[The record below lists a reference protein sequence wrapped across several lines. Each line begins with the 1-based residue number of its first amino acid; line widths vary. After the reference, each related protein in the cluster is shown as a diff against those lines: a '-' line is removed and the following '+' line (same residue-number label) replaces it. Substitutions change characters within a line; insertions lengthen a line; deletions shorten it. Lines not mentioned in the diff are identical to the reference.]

1 MNRYLVSGLI
11 GCTLVVFAALPAQGI
26 AASEAAKHEKEIKE
40 AKATIAEF
48 EKKDPTLKQLFG
60 TSYGYVVF
68 PKIGKGGFIVGGAHG
83 KGVVFKKQQMVGF
96 ASVTQGTIGAQ
107 IGGQTFKEVIFLEND
122 KTFDNFTKNKV
133 ELAAQ
138 ASAVAVKSGAGA
150 TAKYEDGV
158 AIFTAGEKGFMAE
171 AAVGGQKFKYKP
183 VE

>member
-1 MNRYLVSGLI
+1 MNRYLVSALI
-11 GCTLVVFAALPAQGI
+11 GCTLVAFAGLPFQGI
-26 AASEAAKHEKEIKE
+26 ASEASKHEKEIKE

-48 EKKDPTLKQLFG
+48 EKKDPSLKNFFG

-68 PKIGKGGFIVGGAHG
+68 SKIGKGGFIVGGAHG

-96 ASVTQGTIGAQ
+96 ASVTQGTIGLQ
-107 IGGQTFKEVIFLEND
+107 IGGQTFKKVIFLEND

-138 ASAVAVKSGAGA
+138 ATAVAVKAGAGA

-171 AAVGGQKFKYKP
+171 AAVGGQKFKYEP
-183 VE
+183 AM

>member
-1 MNRYLVSGLI
+1 MNKYLVSALVSGSLLAADGLP
-11 GCTLVVFAALPAQGI
+11 LQGI
-26 AASEAAKHEKEIKE
+26 AGSKADKHDKEVKE

-48 EKKDPTLKQLFG
+48 EKKDPTLKQFFG

-83 KGVVFKKQQMVGF
+83 KGVVFKKKQMVGF

-107 IGGQTFKEVIFLEND
+107 IGGQTFSEVIFLED
-122 KTFDNFTKNKV
+122 QKTFDNFTKNKV

-138 ASAVAVKSGAGA
+138 ATAVAVKSGAGA

-158 AIFTAGEKGFMAE
+158 AIFTTGEKGFMAE

-183 VE
+183 AM

>member
-1 MNRYLVSGLI
+1 MNRYFVSTLI
-11 GCTLVVFAALPAQGI
+11 GCGLLAFAGLPLQGV
-26 AASEAAKHEKEIKE
+26 AGSKADKYEKEIKE
-40 AKATIAEF
+40 AKATIAQF
-48 EKKDPTLKQLFG
+48 EKRDPTLKQFFG

-83 KGVVFKKQQMVGF
+83 KGVVFKKQEMVGF
-96 ASVTQGTIGAQ
+96 ASVTQGTVGLQ
-107 IGGQTFKEVIFLEND
+107 IGGQTFSEVIFLEDD

-138 ASAVAVKSGAGA
+138 ATAVAVKSGAGA

-183 VE
+183 AM